1 MYIVLPNQIRKR
13 NGSGGRGDDDDDYDE
28 KRVEDKRESE
38 NEKSIK
44 EHDILFCIANLFFI
58 AHNEKNGVKN
68 SAY

>member
-1 MYIVLPNQIRKR
+1 MKVCKTIQIRKR

-44 EHDILFCIANLFFI
+44 EHDILFCIANLFFYR
-58 AHNEKNGVKN
+58 A
-68 SAY
+68 